1 VNKTLL
7 LIIIDF
13 LFLNLIALTQWE
25 KVEISRP
32 PVPLGPQIVAEPG
45 DGPSPIENDLVAAMQ
60 LSLAD
65 EAARRAALA
74 AELGTLSENLAER
87 EAQLVQTESA
97 LQQREQNLLHL
108 TEGQRAAER
117 VAQEREAEAA
127 LLAEEIQR
135 ALAQAQ
141 RDAALSREQ
150 MERLRRELE
159 MKEAEAA
166 AQAAEMARLE
176 QERAAEAARVAAA
189 QQEIQGLTVA
199 VQVAEQ
205 EKQFLHQMAENFRGQ
220 AELER
225 EDRVRVQEHT
235 VRLAQGIDDLTEEA
249 DGLKREIRENRPINA
264 NVIFDDFL
272 KNRVTVFL
280 SATRPGVLGQ
290 VKRNRHPR
298 SILVNDGEQTFI
310 LLHIDDSPF
319 SISEQGADWH
329 QLKIA
334 VSNYGNNRAE
344 VERISFLDSE
354 PRLVA
359 LPLTQE
365 QAAELG
371 TKIYNLASDP
381 FKFPEAVLV
390 SGGGEGYGEVPFK
403 LHPAYARYVKLD
415 NRLIKRMMG
424 NFSPSRGDLVFSKS
438 GELLGVMVNKDYCAI
453 VTKLEARHSI
463 KTGTDIRAQQTRH
476 ILNFVGGRYRALP
489 VQLY

>member
-25 KVEISRP
+25 KVEVSRP

-97 LQQREQNLLHL
+97 LQQREQNLSLL
-108 TEGQRAAER
+108 TEEQRAAELAAR
-117 VAQEREAEAA
+117 EREAEAA

-159 MKEAEAA
+159 MKEAEAQ

-205 EKQFLHQMAENFRGQ
+205 EKQFLQQMAENFRGQ

-235 VRLAQGIDDLTEEA
+235 VRLAQGIGELAEEA

-264 NVIFDDFL
+264 NIIFDEFL

-280 SATRPGVLGQ
+280 SASRPGVLGQ

-298 SILVNDGEQTFI
+298 SILVNDGEQIFI
-310 LLHIDDSPF
+310 LLHIEDSPF
-319 SISEQGADWH
+319 SVAEQASDWDR
-329 QLKIA
+329 LRIA

-344 VERISFLDSE
+344 VERISFLDSD

-365 QAAELG
+365 QAEALG
-371 TKIYNLASDP
+371 MKIYNLASDP

-390 SGGGEGYGEVPFK
+390 SGGGAGYGETPFK
-403 LHPAYARYVKLD
+403 LNPAYANYVKLD
-415 NRLIKRMMG
+415 NRLINRLMG

-438 GELLGVMVNKDYCAI
+438 GELLGIMVNKDYCAI

-463 KTGTDIRAQQTRH
+463 KTGDNIRAQQTRH
-476 ILNFVGGRYRALP
+476 VLNFVGGRYRALP